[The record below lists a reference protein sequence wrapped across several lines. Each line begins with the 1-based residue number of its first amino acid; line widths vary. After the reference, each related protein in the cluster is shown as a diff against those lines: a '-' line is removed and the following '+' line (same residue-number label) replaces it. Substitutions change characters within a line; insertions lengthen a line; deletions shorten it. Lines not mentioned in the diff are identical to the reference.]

1 MNELVNG
8 DQIRNHTIRN
18 ELARGLGI
26 NFRIFC
32 RNEFKI
38 FVQMMGIKV
47 KLHYAL
53 KSTLNSLP
61 GEEYGP
67 R

>member
-1 MNELVNG
+1 METKYE
-8 DQIRNHTIRN
+8 TILFEMSWLN
-18 ELARGLGI
+18 SRGLGI

-38 FVQMMGIKV
+38 FVQMIGIKV